1 MNDSRLIVRLPSA
14 DRTFVQGYAAQYGI
28 SVSDVIR
35 QCLAKLKESLAV
47 ADIITV
53 FIIPAVKGITGL
65 TLCGDVNICIV
76 IRSIQ
81 FFADYI
87 HIIINIIG
95 FSFRVSYQLT

>member
-47 ADIITV
+47 AECEALILKNTLFTV
-53 FIIPAVKGITGL
+53 FLFFGNTGINQG
-65 TLCGDVNICIV
+65 
-76 IRSIQ
+76 
-81 FFADYI
+81 
-87 HIIINIIG
+87 
-95 FSFRVSYQLT
+95 VSLVCFKRTS